1 MLDIRR
7 QTSGGFLQPIDQ
19 WSNLWSAR
27 VRYQQ
32 PSDGQRR
39 FFKLL
44 ELTPQLLAV
53 FTKLLQRFITVDK
66 VTIRG
71 DPKLH
76 GYITLMG

>member
-7 QTSGGFLQPIDQ
+7 QTTGGFLQPLDQ

-32 PSDGQRR
+32 PRDGQRG

-44 ELTPQLLAV
+44 ELTSQLLAV
-53 FTKLLQRFITVDK
+53 FTKLLQR
-66 VTIRG
+66 
-71 DPKLH
+71 L
-76 GYITLMG
+76 